1 MDQSSGMMPSADE
14 VLASYHLPPV
24 KPLWLNANY
33 AKHIVKGN
41 FLTLSAKPKTVE
53 MGEWIAHQGKYS
65 PSRISRRGA
74 DCWLVVDHWRMLI
87 TFIRLVH
94 DREEDGSSIC
104 NSRRCPKMSAGG

>member
-1 MDQSSGMMPSADE
+1 MDQATGMIPSAED

-53 MGEWIAHQGKYS
+53 MGEWVAHQGMRCSDGVYE
-65 PSRISRRGA
+65 RHAA
-74 DCWLVVDHWRMLI
+74 DLSLC
-87 TFIRLVH
+87 
-94 DREEDGSSIC
+94 
-104 NSRRCPKMSAGG
+104 